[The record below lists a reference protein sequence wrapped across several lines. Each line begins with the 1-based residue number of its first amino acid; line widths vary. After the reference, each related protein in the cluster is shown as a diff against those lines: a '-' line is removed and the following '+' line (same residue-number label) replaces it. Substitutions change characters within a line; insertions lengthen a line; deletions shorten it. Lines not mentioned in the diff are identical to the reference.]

1 MNDERLPRE
10 RRICHALDFA
20 AVYEADC
27 YAADQVL
34 VINGRFNAMA
44 RTRLGLSVSRQVGNS
59 VVRHRWKR
67 RIREAFRQ
75 EYGRLPVGVDLVVR
89 PKRGAPLDFAAI
101 RQSLPRLAQQVA
113 QRLARRSAAAS
124 SSATVSGSPSASSS
138 PSTSSSATAHRSRPE
153 RNAPPGAST

>member
-10 RRICHALDFA
+10 RRICQALDFQ
-20 AVYEADC
+20 AVYQADC
-27 YAADQVL
+27 FAADQVL
-34 VINGRFNAMA
+34 IINGRFNGTD

-75 EYGRLPVGVDLVVR
+75 EYPQLPVGVDLVVR
-89 PKRGAPLDFAAI
+89 PKRGARLDFAAI

-113 QRLARRSAAAS
+113 QRLARRS
-124 SSATVSGSPSASSS
+124 PSASSS
-138 PSTSSSATAHRSRPE
+138 STSHRTRPD
-153 RNAPPGAST
+153 RSTPPGAST